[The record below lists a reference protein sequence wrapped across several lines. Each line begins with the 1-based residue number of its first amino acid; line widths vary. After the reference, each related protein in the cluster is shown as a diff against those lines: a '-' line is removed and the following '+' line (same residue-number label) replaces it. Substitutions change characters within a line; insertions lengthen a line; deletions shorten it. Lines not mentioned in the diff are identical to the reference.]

1 MDKYVFLLLFYV
13 SLKKKKKI
21 KKWYFPLSQF
31 THILNMKNIHQKNQ
45 TQINFHKNIFKVHNS
60 QNPWNPL
67 FLTTLRRKKSQS
79 LLPWNPWVCF
89 SENPRRRRWREE
101 PNYNGIITYSKA
113 KSKTF
118 TTDNEISSSTLFEIE
133 GKELIFFNFMGILET
148 DQLQVN

>member
-13 SLKKKKKI
+13 SLQKKKEI

-31 THILNMKNIHQKNQ
+31 THILNIKNIHQKNQ
-45 TQINFHKNIFKVHNS
+45 TQINFLKNIFKVHNS
-60 QNPWNPL
+60 QNPWNRL
-67 FLTTLRRKKSQS
+67 FLTTLRRKESQS

-113 KSKTF
+113 KPKTF
-118 TTDNEISSSTLFEIE
+118 TTDNEISSFTLFEME